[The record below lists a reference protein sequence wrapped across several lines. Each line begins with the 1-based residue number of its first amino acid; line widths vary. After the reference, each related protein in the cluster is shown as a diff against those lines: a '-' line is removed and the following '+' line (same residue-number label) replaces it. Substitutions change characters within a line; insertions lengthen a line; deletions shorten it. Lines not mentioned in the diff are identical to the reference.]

1 MNRKVRLFCLRSLF
15 AAVVCGL
22 LLTSSTFAQTNACQ
36 KIIIN
41 IDKKVA
47 GDSPVS
53 GRLLIFMR
61 KDDGKPS
68 DGFGESSSDPNAV
81 FISGTEIANLSPDK
95 PVVIDPNA
103 DSFPAA
109 FSTAGA
115 GDYQLFAILDR
126 DHSYTYGGPA
136 AGDIYSKVEKV
147 TMPASTVSLTL
158 SGVVPEPKRDIPTNV
173 KLIDLESPML
183 SKFWGRPVMMKATV
197 VLPPNY
203 DKNRSEKYPT
213 VYTITGYGGTR
224 FSALRSA
231 APMAKAMT
239 EGKWPEMIYVNLESQ
254 VPLGH
259 HVWADSANNGPW
271 GTALEKEFIPYLE
284 KEFRMDA
291 KPSGRFVTGH
301 SSGGWSSLWVMVSH
315 PDFFGGTWST
325 SPDPVDF
332 RNFTGPDLTKNT
344 NAYTN
349 ADGKEYNLV
358 RMNGKE
364 LMSVRQYAQQEM
376 VKGYYGGQ
384 FASFNAVFS
393 PKGDDGQP
401 MKLFDVE
408 TGRIDPFVAKA
419 WEKYDISLLLRSNWK
434 TIGPKLKGKLHIWV
448 GTADTFHLNEAVE
461 LLDGELKKL
470 GSDAKIEYLEG
481 RSHFDMYKDGLPE
494 KIAWQMYAVA
504 RPKAKTA
511 SSK

>member
-1 MNRKVRLFCLRSLF
+1 MHKVHRTHRLAAIFAIVAFCLSLA
-15 AAVVCGL
+15 AAV
-22 LLTSSTFAQTNACQ
+22 SAQSADCQ
-36 KIIIN
+36 KITVN
-41 IDKKVA
+41 IDKSIA
-47 GDSPVS
+47 GEAPVS

-68 DGFGESSSDPNAV
+68 DGFGDNFSDPNAV
-81 FISGTEIANLSPDK
+81 FISGTEIADLSPDN
-95 PVVIDPNA
+95 PVTIDPNA
-103 DSFPAA
+103 DSFPAG
-109 FSTAGA
+109 FSTAEA

-126 DHSYTYGGPA
+126 DHSYTYGGA
-136 AGDIYSKVEKV
+136 GAGDIYSKVEKV
-147 TMPASTVSLTL
+147 TMPTAAMSLTL
-158 SGVVPEPKRDIPTNV
+158 SSVVPEPKRDIPANV
-173 KLIDLESPML
+173 KVIDFESPML
-183 SKFWGRPVMMKATV
+183 SKFWGRPIMMKATV
-197 VLPPNY
+197 VLPPSY
-203 DKNRSEKYPT
+203 ETKRSEKYPT

-231 APMAKAMT
+231 APMAKAMS

-291 KPSGRFVTGH
+291 KPSGRLITGH

-344 NAYTN
+344 NAYMN

-434 TIGPKLKGKLHIWV
+434 TIGPKLK
-448 GTADTFHLNEAVE
+448 ANSTF
-461 LLDGELKKL
+461 
-470 GSDAKIEYLEG
+470 
-481 RSHFDMYKDGLPE
+481 GLAQP
-494 KIAWQMYAVA
+494 ILF
-504 RPKAKTA
+504 T
-511 SSK
+511 

>member
-1 MNRKVRLFCLRSLF
+1 MNKKARVVSLQLAAILF
-15 AAVVCGL
+15 L
-22 LLTSSTFAQTNACQ
+22 LASGVFAQTNACSQ
-36 KIIIN
+36 ITIN
-41 IDKKVA
+41 IDKSVA
-47 GDSPVS
+47 GAEPVS

-61 KDDGKPS
+61 KDDGKPT
-68 DGFGESSSDPNAV
+68 DGFGADMSDPNAV
-81 FISGTEIANLSPDK
+81 FISGTEIANLSPGH
-95 PVVIDPNA
+95 PVTIDPNA
-103 DSFPAA
+103 ESYPAA
-109 FSTAGA
+109 FSTAPA
-115 GDYQLFAILDR
+115 GTYQLFALLDR
-126 DHSYTYGGPA
+126 DHSYTYGGTG
-136 AGDIYSKVEKV
+136 AGDIFSSVEKV
-147 TMPASTVSLTL
+147 TMPASSASLTL
-158 SGVVPEPKRDIPTNV
+158 SGVVPERKLDIPANV
-173 KLIDLESPML
+173 KLIEFESPML
-183 SKFWGRPVMMKATV
+183 SKFWGRPIQMKATV
-197 VLPPNY
+197 VLPPSY
-203 DKNRSEKYPT
+203 EAKKGEKYPT

-231 APMAKAMT
+231 AAMSKAMT
-239 EGKWPEMIYVNLESQ
+239 EGKRPEMIYVNLESQ

-284 KEFRMDA
+284 KQFRMDA

-325 SPDPVDF
+325 APDPVDF

-344 NAYTN
+344 NAYTD
-349 ADGKEYNLV
+349 AAGKEYNLV

-401 MKLFDVE
+401 MKLFDIE

-434 TIGPKLKGKLHIWV
+434 TLGPKLKGKLHIWV

-461 LLDGELKKL
+461 LLDAELKKL
-470 GSDAKIEYLEG
+470 GSDAKIEYLDG
-481 RSHFDMYKDGLPE
+481 RTHFDMYKDGLTE
-494 KIAWQMYAVA
+494 EIAWQMYAVA
-504 RPKAKTA
+504 RPKAKIPA
-511 SSK
+511 VK

>member
-1 MNRKVRLFCLRSLF
+1 MNRKI
-15 AAVVCGL
+15 
-22 LLTSSTFAQTNACQ
+22 STFCIRALSVIAVYGVLFISNISAQTNICQ
-36 KIIIN
+36 KITVN
-41 IDKKVA
+41 IDKSVA
-47 GDSPVS
+47 GSSPVS

-68 DGFGESSSDPNAV
+68 DGFGANFSDPNAV
-81 FISGTEIANLSPDK
+81 FISGTEITDLSPDS
-95 PVVIDPNA
+95 PVTVDPN
-103 DSFPAA
+103 SGSYPAA
-109 FSTAGA
+109 FSTAPAGA
-115 GDYQLFAILDR
+115 YQLFAILDR
-126 DHSYTYGGPA
+126 DHSYTYGGA
-136 AGDIYSKVEKV
+136 GAGDIYSSVEKV
-147 TMPASTVSLTL
+147 TMPAEGFSITL
-158 SGVVPEPKRDIPTNV
+158 SGVVPERKIDVPANV
-173 KLIDLESPML
+173 KLVEFESPML
-183 SKFWGRPVMMKATV
+183 SKFWGRPILMKATV
-197 VLPPNY
+197 VLPPSY
-203 DKNRSEKYPT
+203 ESKRSEKYPT

-224 FSALRSA
+224 FSPLRSA
-231 APMAKAMT
+231 ASMEKAMT

-284 KEFRMDA
+284 KQFRMDA

-344 NAYTN
+344 NAYMN
-349 ADGKEYNLV
+349 AEGKEYNLV

-364 LMSVRQYAQQEM
+364 MMSVRQYAQQETT
-376 VKGYYGGQ
+376 KGYYGGQ

-401 MKLFDVE
+401 MKLFDID

-434 TIGPKLKGKLHIWV
+434 TLGPKLKGKLHIWV

-461 LLDGELKKL
+461 LLDTELKKL

-481 RSHFDMYKDGLPE
+481 RTHSDMYKDGLAE

-504 RPKAKTA
+504 RPKAKA
-511 SSK
+511 STMK